1 MRYVPGN
8 LPLKLGGFMVHIVML
23 TNTSSGELLHSDTT
37 TSSNSC
43 NFTGLTS
50 DTTYTITI
58 AGSNRIGQDV
68 VMNTIS
74 SLKSDGK
81 VVSFFF
87 FNQIC
92 FYVKITSI
100 RVFYLASVAKEV
112 VEM

>member
-1 MRYVPGN
+1 
-8 LPLKLGGFMVHIVML
+8 MVHIVML

-37 TSSNSC
+37 SSNSC
-43 NFTGLTS
+43 NFTGVTS

-87 FNQIC
+87 FHQIC

-100 RVFYLASVAKEV
+100 RVFYLGSVFSGQGSC
-112 VEM
+112 